1 MSTDLIERPLREAIG
16 AAKEASVLAPRHVAI
31 AAPTLN
37 RPEGLRQL
45 LEGLSRLTF
54 KRVPEPR
61 ITIIIIDNDLT
72 PTAEA
77 IVDACRPRLRWP
89 VIYHHEPRRGLVY
102 ARNAQLE
109 TAPATADW
117 LAMIDDDEVPVP
129 DWLDSLLATALAHEA
144 HFVAGPVLPHFVR
157 EAPRWA
163 REGGFF
169 EVGPLEDGAPIDFLY
184 TGNVLMALAPVRAA
198 GWRFEM
204 AFNHS
209 GGEDEQFFRHALRT
223 GLKAVCAADAKV
235 LETIS
240 PSRATPS
247 WVLRRYFRMGTTI
260 AAMELMHDASLGVR
274 VRRGLKGTTRML
286 IGLVTMGRAIA
297 TGSVDMVTGLSDVA
311 RGCGAIFGVF
321 GIRYAEY
328 RPGGRAR

>member
-1 MSTDLIERPLREAIG
+1 MSTDLIERPLADATG
-16 AAKEASVLAPRHVAI
+16 APEQDSVLSPLHVAI

-37 RPEGLRQL
+37 RPDGLRQL

-54 KRVPEPR
+54 KRVREPR
-61 ITIIIIDNDLT
+61 ITIIIVDNDLA
-72 PTAEA
+72 PTAKA
-77 IVDACRPRLRWP
+77 IVDTCRPLLRWP

-109 TAPATADW
+109 AAPATADW

-129 DWLDSLLATALAHEA
+129 EWLDALLAVGLAHGA
-144 HFVAGPVLPHFVR
+144 QFVAGPVLPSFVQ
-157 EAPRWA
+157 EPPRWA

-169 EVGPLEDGAPIDFLY
+169 EVGPLQDGAAIDFLY
-184 TGNVLMALAPVRAA
+184 TGNVLMALEPVRAA

-209 GGEDEQFFRHALRT
+209 GGEDEQFFRHALRS
-223 GLKAVCAADAKV
+223 GLKAVCAADAQV
-235 LETIS
+235 LETIP
-240 PSRATPS
+240 PSRATPR

-274 VRRGLKGTTRML
+274 VRRGLKGAARML
-286 IGLVTMGRAIA
+286 IGLVTMARAIA

-311 RGCGAIFGVF
+311 RGCGAIFGIF
-321 GIRYAEY
+321 GMRYSEY
-328 RPGGRAR
+328 RPGGQAR

>member
-1 MSTDLIERPLREAIG
+1 MSTDLIERPLADATDAPEV
-16 AAKEASVLAPRHVAI
+16 ASALSPLHVAI

-37 RPEGLRQL
+37 RPDGLRRL

-54 KRVPEPR
+54 RRVSEPR
-61 ITIIIIDNDLT
+61 ITIVIIDNDLT

-77 IVDACRPRLRWP
+77 IVDACRPMLRWP
-89 VIYHHEPRRGLVY
+89 VVYHHEPRRGLVY

-129 DWLDSLLATALAHEA
+129 DWLDSLLAIGLAHEA
-144 HFVAGPVLPHFVR
+144 HFVAGPVLPSFVQ

-169 EVGPLEDGAPIDFLY
+169 EVGPLEDGAAIDFLY

-209 GGEDEQFFRHALRT
+209 GGEDEQFFRHALRS

-235 LETIS
+235 LETI
-240 PSRATPS
+240 PPGRATPR

-260 AAMELMHDASLGVR
+260 AAMEIMHDASLGVR
-274 VRRGLKGTTRML
+274 VRRGLKGAAWML
-286 IGLVTMGRAIA
+286 IGLVTMVRAIA

-311 RGCGAIFGVF
+311 RGSGAVFGVF
-321 GIRYAEY
+321 GMRYSEY
-328 RPGGRAR
+328 GPGDRAR